1 MRPKILLTND
11 DGVNSEGIWAAYEA
25 LSEFADV
32 TVVAPSTQQSA
43 VGRST
48 SIFDIESMVY
58 WLSKDVK
65 NCCVKKSPSPFR
77 AFTYGI

>member
-1 MRPKILLTND
+1 MRPRILLTND
-11 DGVNSEGIWAAYEA
+11 DGVTSEGIWAAYNA

-48 SIFDIESMVY
+48 SVFEPLRV
-58 WLSKDVK
+58 SKVQIKGHDAYSVSGLRHYRTF
-65 NCCVKKSPSPFR
+65 C
-77 AFTYGI
+77 A